1 MSDYFKE
8 KGMIAGIV
16 LIVAG
21 ILLLIYPP
29 LLSIIVAAFLIF
41 AGALALSIARYNRK
55 VQRHFDNPTVEFFFR
70 Y

>member
-1 MSDYFKE
+1 ML
-8 KGMIAGIV
+8 AGII

-21 ILLLIYPP
+21 VLLVIYPP

-41 AGALALSIARYNRK
+41 AGIMVVSIARYNRRY
-55 VQRHFDNPTVEFFFR
+55 QRHFDNPTVELFFK